1 MTQSLGTTYAVTI
14 PSLSDNASITDA
26 FKYYHQGG
34 LSGSPTASS
43 VEQYLININNR
54 AGTIETAIGWP
65 YGAGTSLSSRVST
78 LETTVNTSITST
90 YVKAVPSSNDT
101 ASTRNLI
108 SPSSTSVIP
117 LQVQGIVGQTASL
130 QEWKT
135 SAATVAKV
143 DNTGAVFSYDGTS
156 MAQVVTLSGT
166 QTMTNKTVTS
176 PTINGGTLN
185 NATTITLT
193 GNQAS
198 TSRVRN
204 ITLST
209 SDPSGGSDGDV
220 WIKYV

>member
-14 PSLSDNASITDA
+14 PSLSDNASVTDA

-34 LSGSPTASS
+34 LSGSPTTNS
-43 VEQYLININNR
+43 VEQYLINVNNR
-54 AGTIETAIGWP
+54 AGSIETAIGWP
-65 YGAGTSLSSRVST
+65 YGAGTSLSTRVSG
-78 LETTVNTSITST
+78 LETTVNTNLSST
-90 YVKAVPSSNDT
+90 YVKSVPSSNDT
-101 ASTRNLI
+101 AATRNLV

-117 LQVQGIVGQTASL
+117 LQIQGLVGQTASL

-143 DNTGAVFSYDGTS
+143 DSTGKVFSHDGSS
-156 MAQVVTLSGT
+156 MAEVATISGT
-166 QTMTNKTVTS
+166 QTITGKTLTS
-176 PTINGGTLN
+176 PTINGGSLN

-193 GNQAS
+193 GSQAS

-204 ITLST
+204 IVLST
-209 SDPSGGSDGDV
+209 SDPTGGSDGDV